1 MKHCIV
7 NFSDYAFLKGQER
20 LIKSLKDF
28 NYQGDIITFNSF
40 EQVGSKSH
48 QEVPYQFKVYAI
60 EKARQM
66 GYDVVL
72 YCDASLFAVK
82 DAMPVIYHIIDKG
95 YLMEFC
101 GFSAGQWST
110 DICLQEFGLTRDEAM
125 NVPMHSAG
133 FTGINFQNQLANEF
147 FNKWLKS
154 AQEEIS
160 FQGAWN
166 NLQKQC
172 SQDERCLGHRHDQT
186 TASIIAHQI
195 GMERINPYFMQYKW
209 EGVPLKEETIF
220 YCQGII

>member
-110 DICLQEFGLTRDEAM
+110 DICLKEFGLTRDEAM

-195 GMERINPYFMQYKW
+195 GMERINPYFMQYKR